1 LIRNR
6 TTTTTWAE
14 ADPWDPRR
22 AAPASA
28 CIYGVA
34 CTPGHCVHV
43 LLRHG
48 PRAIYRP
55 MHGTMGWLAVAWCD
69 GRRDLAAA
77 VTYVRTCACGARRRA
92 SDPRYPRPHPAIRGL
107 IVPPQATLG
116 TAAMWQQLLCVFT
129 THMQVCLVNSQVPR
143 ATWSCLCSMLF
154 FATFRLH
161 VTPENSITIKYC

>member
-92 SDPRYPRPHPAIRGL
+92 SDPISPPTPRDPWPDRPTPSDAWYCCHVAAVAVCIHYAYASVLGKFSSPARD
-107 IVPPQATLG
+107 
-116 TAAMWQQLLCVFT
+116 
-129 THMQVCLVNSQVPR
+129 LV
-143 ATWSCLCSMLF
+143 LF
-154 FATFRLH
+154 
-161 VTPENSITIKYC
+161 V